1 MPLPSLLSKPV
12 IAGCV
17 AAGLLLA
24 ALVGS
29 KLLPAGADDR
39 GAGTPSPTKNPAPS
53 RNSLDTS
60 LPGTTYRKSSAQRST
75 VEKIDPNPAETASSR
90 KEAMVAVSIRA
101 RRDLKTLRA
110 RSRNEIDSTEAREEL
125 AETLRNI
132 ADPAERKRLLEE
144 RAESMRIARDRA
156 DAEKGFPGRAQE
168 KRLIA
173 LMQVQSLWRMNS
185 HLAQNPSLQAEA
197 SQLDDKLAEWVENAE
212 SMNDED
218 FHKSFNDLRRNLNDL
233 RIRNQAGAAGQP

>member
-39 GAGTPSPTKNPAPS
+39 GAGTPSPTKNLAPS

-75 VEKIDPNPAETASSR
+75 GEKIDPNPAETASSR
-90 KEAMVAVSIRA
+90 KEAMVAVSI
-101 RRDLKTLRA
+101 L
-110 RSRNEIDSTEAREEL
+110 S
-125 AETLRNI
+125 
-132 ADPAERKRLLEE
+132 
-144 RAESMRIARDRA
+144 
-156 DAEKGFPGRAQE
+156 
-168 KRLIA
+168 LI
-173 LMQVQSLWRMNS
+173 
-185 HLAQNPSLQAEA
+185 H
-197 SQLDDKLAEWVENAE
+197 
-212 SMNDED
+212 
-218 FHKSFNDLRRNLNDL
+218 
-233 RIRNQAGAAGQP
+233 I

>member
-1 MPLPSLLSKPV
+1 
-12 IAGCV
+12 
-17 AAGLLLA
+17 
-24 ALVGS
+24 
-29 KLLPAGADDR
+29 
-39 GAGTPSPTKNPAPS
+39 
-53 RNSLDTS
+53 
-60 LPGTTYRKSSAQRST
+60 
-75 VEKIDPNPAETASSR
+75 
-90 KEAMVAVSIRA
+90 
-101 RRDLKTLRA
+101 
-110 RSRNEIDSTEAREEL
+110 
-125 AETLRNI
+125 
-132 ADPAERKRLLEE
+132 
-144 RAESMRIARDRA
+144 MRIARDRA

-185 HLAQNPSLQAEA
+185 YLSQNPSLQAEA

>member
-1 MPLPSLLSKPV
+1 
-12 IAGCV
+12 
-17 AAGLLLA
+17 
-24 ALVGS
+24 
-29 KLLPAGADDR
+29 
-39 GAGTPSPTKNPAPS
+39 
-53 RNSLDTS
+53 
-60 LPGTTYRKSSAQRST
+60 
-75 VEKIDPNPAETASSR
+75 
-90 KEAMVAVSIRA
+90 MVAVSIRA

-110 RSRNEIDSTEAREEL
+110 RSRNELDSPEAREEL

-185 HLAQNPSLQAEA
+185 HLSQNPSLQAEA